1 METDSYTSLYV
12 FGIQHQ
18 LTLTEELADSRVS
31 DQLSANNFK
40 IIAALESNEAEA
52 FVHESAQ
59 QKCPRVEL
67 EQISYPSNIV

>member
-40 IIAALESNEAEA
+40 IIAALES
-52 FVHESAQ
+52 
-59 QKCPRVEL
+59 
-67 EQISYPSNIV
+67 